1 MPGPL
6 ASTRCQVCG
15 FTQAHLRRPEN
26 HVRAYKSKKAPPKRD
41 TGLRRC
47 VYTNPHEHTTTNIG
61 SCPSDENERNT
72 HTHLRSPEK
81 LVRTCRYGNI
91 ASCRK
96 WRENTSNE
104 KQKKSNTHTDTHTD
118 THIRTQTHTDAHRR
132 TQTHTDRS
140 L

>member
-1 MPGPL
+1 MSLDYL
-6 ASTRCQVCG
+6 ADQPIGHQSIKHRDTHTFESQVM
-15 FTQAHLRRPEN
+15 
-26 HVRAYKSKKAPPKRD
+26 KKVPPKRG